1 MPFHTDV
8 TGALS
13 NVFNEKLIQIAV
25 IAGILFFVVANPT
38 VFKFVD
44 GNLKNLVNL
53 NLSGNNLL
61 IFHSLVYSVLLV
73 VAVKYIFDPV
83 MNKMRNK

>member
-1 MPFHTDV
+1 MPFHSDV

-13 NVFNEKLIQIAV
+13 NVFNEKLVQIAV
-25 IAGILFFVVANPT
+25 VAGILFYVVANPA

-44 GNLKNLVNL
+44 SNLKKLVNL

-61 IFHSLVYSVLLV
+61 IFHSLVYAVLLV
-73 VAVKYIFDPV
+73 VAVKYLFDPL
-83 MNKMRNK
+83 MSKMRK

>member
-1 MPFHTDV
+1 MPFHSDV

-13 NVFNEKLIQIAV
+13 NVFNEKLVQIAV
-25 IAGILFFVVANPT
+25 IAGVLFYVVANPA

-44 GNLKNLVNL
+44 SNLKKLVNL

-61 IFHSLVYSVLLV
+61 IFHSFVYAVLLV
-73 VAVKYIFDPV
+73 VAVKYVFDPL
-83 MNKMRNK
+83 MSKMKK

>member
-1 MPFHTDV
+1 MPFHTDL

-13 NVFNEKLIQIAV
+13 NVFNEKLVQIAV
-25 IAGILFFVVANPT
+25 VAGILFYVVANPA

-44 GNLKNLVNL
+44 ENLKKLVNL

-61 IFHSLVYSVLLV
+61 IFHSLVYAVLLV
-73 VAVKYIFDPV
+73 VAVKYLFDPL
-83 MNKMRNK
+83 MSKIRK

>member
-8 TGALS
+8 TNTLS
-13 NVFNEKLIQIAV
+13 DVFNEKLVQIAV
-25 IAGILFFVVANPT
+25 VAGILFYVVANPA

-44 GNLKNLVNL
+44 ENLKKLVNL

-61 IFHSLVYSVLLV
+61 IFHSLVYAVLL
-73 VAVKYIFDPV
+73 VAVKYHF
-83 MNKMRNK
+83 

>member
-8 TGALS
+8 AGALS
-13 NVFNEKLIQIAV
+13 NVFNEKLVQIAV
-25 IAGILFFVVANPT
+25 VAGILFYVVANPA

-44 GNLKNLVNL
+44 SNLKNLVNL

-61 IFHSLVYSVLLV
+61 IFHSLVYAVLLV
-73 VAVKYIFDPV
+73 VAVKYLFDPL
-83 MNKMRNK
+83 MSKIKK

>member
-1 MPFHTDV
+1 MPFHSDV

-13 NVFNEKLIQIAV
+13 NVFNEKLVQIAV
-25 IAGILFFVVANPT
+25 VAGVLFYVVANPA

-44 GNLKNLVNL
+44 SNLKKLVNL

-61 IFHSLVYSVLLV
+61 IFHSFVYSVLLV
-73 VAVKYIFDPV
+73 VAVKYLFDP
-83 MNKMRNK
+83 MMLRMKK

>member
-1 MPFHTDV
+1 MPFHSDV

-13 NVFNEKLIQIAV
+13 NVFNEKLVQIAV
-25 IAGILFFVVANPT
+25 VAGVLFYVVANPA

-44 GNLKNLVNL
+44 SNLKKLVNL

-61 IFHSLVYSVLLV
+61 IFHSFVYATLLV
-73 VAVKYIFDPV
+73 VAVKYLFDPL
-83 MNKMRNK
+83 MSKIKK

>member
-1 MPFHTDV
+1 MPFHSDV

-13 NVFNEKLIQIAV
+13 NVFNEKLVQIAV
-25 IAGILFFVVANPT
+25 VAGVLFYVVANPA

-44 GNLKNLVNL
+44 SNLKKLVNL

-61 IFHSLVYSVLLV
+61 IFHSFVYAVLLV
-73 VAVKYIFDPV
+73 VAVNYLFDPL
-83 MNKMRNK
+83 MSKMRK

>member
-8 TGALS
+8 
-13 NVFNEKLIQIAV
+13 V
-25 IAGILFFVVANPT
+25 IAFSMFSTKNLFKLPLSLVSFYVVANPA

-44 GNLKNLVNL
+44 ENLKNLVNL

-61 IFHSLVYSVLLV
+61 IFHSLVYAVLLV
-73 VAVKYIFDPV
+73 VAVKYLFDPL
-83 MNKMRNK
+83 MSKIKK